1 MAIVHL
7 PSGWRSATGGVVDLT
22 IDAHRIDELFREL
35 TARFPALES
44 ELHTVAV
51 AIDGEIYH
59 DPEFIDI
66 SAATEVHLVPRVA
79 GGS

>member
-7 PSGWRSATGGVVDLT
+7 PSGWRAATGGVVDLT
-22 IDAHRIDELFREL
+22 IDARRVGDLLREL
-35 TARFPALES
+35 TARFPAIEA
-44 ELHTVAV
+44 ELVTIAV

-66 SAATEVHLVPRVA
+66 NAATEIHLVPRVA
-79 GGS
+79 GG

>member
-7 PSGWRSATGGVVDLT
+7 PSGWRAATGGVVDLT
-22 IDAHRIDELFREL
+22 IDARRVGDLLREL
-35 TARFPALES
+35 TARYPSLEP

-66 SAATEVHLVPRVA
+66 NAATEVHLVPRVA
-79 GGS
+79 GGC